1 MAHIWMNNHG
11 DGLAL
16 AVRESKESIVIE
28 TKTVEWAEP
37 GRVGSMA
44 TSTLSLSVDEAR
56 ELIKQLTGILSARN
70 VDKLREKL
78 REPITDQKPYPNYHH
93 H

>member
-16 AVRESKESIVIE
+16 VVRESKESIVIE

-37 GRVGSMA
+37 CRVGSMA
-44 TSTLSLSVDEAR
+44 TTSLILSVDEAR